1 MLNKT
6 ELTKAVSRYARRH
19 NTSAEFIR
27 TNTVTLRAAIAEW
40 KASKPKQ
47 KRTLAQQYA
56 EEKLIEPDITLI
68 FIVGDFAELF
78 YDDAKTVAKALGLT
92 LTLTTRGPIGK
103 EGGDMPMTGFPKYQ
117 VASYLPKLASL
128 GLQISV
134 IEAE

>member
-1 MLNKT
+1 MLNKA

-27 TNTVTLRAAIAEW
+27 TNTTTMRDAIAEW
-40 KASKPKQ
+40 NAANPKQ

-56 EEKLIEPDITLI
+56 DGKAAAPGVTLI

-78 YDDAKTVAKALGLT
+78 FDDAKLVAKVLG

-103 EGGDMPMTGFPKYQ
+103 NGGDMPMTGFPKYQ
-117 VASYLPKLASL
+117 VATYLPKLASF
-128 GLQISV
+128 GLRV
-134 IEAE
+134 AVVEAE